1 MEDRMKREK
10 SCGAVLHRVQDGEE
24 VFLLIQHK
32 NGGHWAF
39 PKGHVEKDETEL
51 QTALREIREET
62 GYEAEIDSRFRE
74 VVSYSPKE
82 GVMKDVVYFSG
93 KVLSG
98 EEYAQPEEVLHIRW
112 ETAGHA
118 LQTLT
123 YANDRQILQKL
134 VRYLIQN
141 ANKGDLK

>member
-1 MEDRMKREK
+1 MKQEK
-10 SCGAVLHRVQDGEE
+10 SCGAVLYRVQHGEK

-39 PKGHVEKDETEL
+39 PKGHIEKGETEL

-74 VVSYSPKE
+74 VVSYSPKKD
-82 GVMKDVVYFSG
+82 VMKDVVYFSG
-93 KVLSG
+93 KVLGG
-98 EEYAQPEEVLHIRW
+98 EEHAQPEEVLHIRW
-112 ETAGHA
+112 ETAVQA

-123 YANDRQILQKL
+123 YDNDRQILQKL
-134 VRYLIQN
+134 VQYLN
-141 ANKGDLK
+141 Y